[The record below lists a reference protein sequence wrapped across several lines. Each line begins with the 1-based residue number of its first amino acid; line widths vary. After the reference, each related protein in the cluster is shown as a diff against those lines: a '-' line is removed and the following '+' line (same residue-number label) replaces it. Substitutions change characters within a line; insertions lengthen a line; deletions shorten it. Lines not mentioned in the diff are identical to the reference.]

1 MADDKEQDDGNK
13 NDIYT
18 NFNALLKSILHE
30 YYERSGKLS
39 KGNFIALLIASGE
52 MTSMAM
58 DSIKD
63 GTGIKKVAL
72 GAAGVIALRIG
83 LRYALSGPLG
93 IVLAGATAASLVA
106 YFIRNRREITGKIG
120 RYRTLVADL
129 KLSFEKLQSDH
140 RDQRLTRDQLTL
152 MVDGLKQRFV
162 ADLD

>member
-83 LRYALSGPLG
+83 LRYALSVPLG

>member
-1 MADDKEQDDGNK
+1 
-13 NDIYT
+13 
-18 NFNALLKSILHE
+18 
-30 YYERSGKLS
+30 
-39 KGNFIALLIASGE
+39 
-52 MTSMAM
+52 
-58 DSIKD
+58 
-63 GTGIKKVAL
+63 
-72 GAAGVIALRIG
+72 
-83 LRYALSGPLG
+83 
-93 IVLAGATAASLVA
+93 VLAGATAASLVA